1 MFNLMDA
8 FENEQRL
15 MPHIHLSIQHG
26 DDLILKRM
34 KRRHLHRDV
43 INFVNEA
50 RRRRSDIVFGAD
62 FIAGFPTEDNNA
74 HLQSMKLINDVH
86 NYLCSCLSLFR
97 PRRHRCY

>member
-50 RRRRSDIVFGAD
+50 RRRRSDYCFWSRFYCWV
-62 FIAGFPTEDNNA
+62 
-74 HLQSMKLINDVH
+74 S
-86 NYLCSCLSLFR
+86 Y
-97 PRRHRCY
+97 